1 MYTSNIYIY
10 DICICI
16 YIYLYIFIY
25 VAFPFYVPP
34 LHVLTQQA
42 ATSEA
47 SPKSHGLAV
56 RPVQGT
62 RVPSDLL
69 FRRTKGRDFCPVF
82 VTIFVLQN

>member
-1 MYTSNIYIY
+1 MYMY
-10 DICICI
+10 I